1 MSQLINGAVTK
12 TNEINQ
18 TVELMTGA
26 VDSTASCAKQT
37 EQAAGDLATS
47 AGELTSVVGSF
58 KY

>member
-1 MSQLINGAVTK
+1 
-12 TNEINQ
+12 
-18 TVELMTGA
+18 MTGA